1 MSLIR
6 WNQDRG
12 RAFLAKD
19 VERFFNGWGFD
30 PEVFDSVWYPT
41 VDVSESEQV
50 YEVKAELPGIN
61 KDNIKVSLEDNVL
74 TLKGERKEE
83 AETKKKNVQIHERYY
98 GKFQRSFRLP
108 VEVKSAEIKASYKDG
123 VLKIEIPKAEEARP
137 KEIAIA

>member
-12 RAFLAKD
+12 TAFLTKD
-19 VERFFNGWGFD
+19 VERFFKGWGFD
-30 PEVFDSVWYPT
+30 PEVFDTVWCPT
-41 VDVSESEQV
+41 VDVSESELA

-61 KDNIKVSLEDNVL
+61 KEDIKVSMQDNVL

-83 AETKKKNVQIHERYY
+83 TEAKKKNVQILERYY

-108 VEVKSAEIKASYKDG
+108 AEVKSAEIKATYKDG
-123 VLKIEIPKAEEARP
+123 VLTVEIPKAEEAKP
-137 KEIAIA
+137 KEIEVS